1 MTNGDR
7 NLRLAAFIL
16 NIISMVALGW
26 TLLPLAWM
34 SPMTVMSWGIYK
46 GTRANTVAF
55 GVCNLLFMN
64 AIFFWGGGAAHQQQ
78 RAVTDSAEFQACRD
92 FCPVCTGG
100 RVMYS
105 PVACQGDI
113 ADIA

>member
-55 GVCNLLFMN
+55 GVCNLLFVNTM
-64 AIFFWGGGAAHQQQ
+64 GDPAAHQQQ
-78 RAVTDSAEFQACRD
+78 RVVTDSAEFQACRV

>member
-34 SPMTVMSWGIYK
+34 IPMTVMSWGIYK

-55 GVCNLLFMN
+55 GVCNLLFVN
-64 AIFFWGGGAAHQQQ
+64 TIGGGGCS
-78 RAVTDSAEFQACRD
+78 SA
-92 FCPVCTGG
+92 TK
-100 RVMYS
+100 S
-105 PVACQGDI
+105 GDRFRGI
-113 ADIA
+113 SGVSRFLSRLYRWSGNIFPCCLSR

>member
-64 AIFFWGGGAAHQQQ
+64 AIFFGGGGCPAAP
-78 RAVTDSAEFQACRD
+78 TS
-92 FCPVCTGG
+92 
-100 RVMYS
+100 
-105 PVACQGDI
+105 GDRFRGI
-113 ADIA
+113 SGVSRFLGCL

>member
-16 NIISMVALGW
+16 NIISMVALEW

-34 SPMTVMSWGIYK
+34 IPMTVMSWGIYK

-55 GVCNLLFMN
+55 GVCNLLFVN
-64 AIFFWGGGAAHQQQ
+64 TIGGPAAHQQQ
-78 RAVTDSAEFQACRD
+78 RVVTDSAEFQACRV

>member
-1 MTNGDR
+1 
-7 NLRLAAFIL
+7 
-16 NIISMVALGW
+16 
-26 TLLPLAWM
+26 
-34 SPMTVMSWGIYK
+34 MTVMSWGIYK
-46 GTRANTVAF
+46 GTRANTVAL
-55 GVCNLLFMN
+55 GVCNLLFVN
-64 AIFFWGGGAAHQQQ
+64 TIGGPAAHQQQ

>member
-16 NIISMVALGW
+16 NIISMVALEW

-55 GVCNLLFMN
+55 GVCNLLFVNTM
-64 AIFFWGGGAAHQQQ
+64 GAAHQQQ

>member
-1 MTNGDR
+1 MTNSDR
-7 NLRLAAFIL
+7 NLRLAAFTL

-34 SPMTVMSWGIYK
+34 IPMTVMSWGIYK

-55 GVCNLLFMN
+55 GVCNLLFVN
-64 AIFFWGGGAAHQQQ
+64 TIGGAHQQQ

>member
-1 MTNGDR
+1 MTNSDR
-7 NLRLAAFIL
+7 NLRLAAFTL

-55 GVCNLLFMN
+55 GVCNLLFVN
-64 AIFFWGGGAAHQQQ
+64 TIGGGGCS
-78 RAVTDSAEFQACRD
+78 SA
-92 FCPVCTGG
+92 TKSGG
-100 RVMYS
+100 RFRGISGVSRFLSRLYRRS
-105 PVACQGDI
+105 GSVFPCCLSR
-113 ADIA
+113 

>member
-34 SPMTVMSWGIYK
+34 IPMTVMSWGIYK

-55 GVCNLLFMN
+55 GVCNLLFVN
-64 AIFFWGGGAAHQQQ
+64 TIGGGCS
-78 RAVTDSAEFQACRD
+78 SA
-92 FCPVCTGG
+92 TK
-100 RVMYS
+100 S
-105 PVACQGDI
+105 GDRFRGI
-113 ADIA
+113 SGVSRFLSCLYRQSGNVFPCCLSR

>member
-1 MTNGDR
+1 MTNDDR

-16 NIISMVALGW
+16 NIISMVALEW
-26 TLLPLAWM
+26 TLLPLAWII
-34 SPMTVMSWGIYK
+34 PMTVMSWGIYK
-46 GTRANTVAF
+46 GARANTVAF
-55 GVCNLLFMN
+55 GVCNLLFVN
-64 AIFFWGGGAAHQQQ
+64 TIGGPAAHQQQ
-78 RAVTDSAEFQACRD
+78 RVVTDSAEFQACRV

>member
-1 MTNGDR
+1 MTNSAR
-7 NLRLAAFIL
+7 NLRLTAFIL

-34 SPMTVMSWGIYK
+34 IPMTVMSWGIYK
-46 GTRANTVAF
+46 GARANTVAF
-55 GVCNLLFMN
+55 GVCNLLFVNTM
-64 AIFFWGGGAAHQQQ
+64 GAAHQQQ
-78 RAVTDSAEFQACRD
+78 RVVADSAEFQACRD

>member
-64 AIFFWGGGAAHQQQ
+64 AIFGGGL
-78 RAVTDSAEFQACRD
+78 
-92 FCPVCTGG
+92 PVSNKE
-100 RVMYS
+100 R
-105 PVACQGDI
+105 
-113 ADIA
+113 

>member
-34 SPMTVMSWGIYK
+34 IPMTVMSWAS
-46 GTRANTVAF
+46 TRARV
-55 GVCNLLFMN
+55 FMFN
-64 AIFFWGGGAAHQQQ
+64 GFK
-78 RAVTDSAEFQACRD
+78 
-92 FCPVCTGG
+92 TG
-100 RVMYS
+100 
-105 PVACQGDI
+105 
-113 ADIA
+113 

>member
-16 NIISMVALGW
+16 NIISMVALRW

-55 GVCNLLFMN
+55 GVCNLLF
-64 AIFFWGGGAAHQQQ
+64 I
-78 RAVTDSAEFQACRD
+78 RRILV
-92 FCPVCTGG
+92 V
-100 RVMYS
+100 
-105 PVACQGDI
+105 VATPGVFGVVVLVF
-113 ADIA
+113 

>member
-34 SPMTVMSWGIYK
+34 IPMTVMSWGIYK

-55 GVCNLLFMN
+55 GVCNLLFVN
-64 AIFFWGGGAAHQQQ
+64 TIGGPAAHQQQ
-78 RAVTDSAEFQACRD
+78 RVVTDSAEFQACRD

>member
-16 NIISMVALGW
+16 NIISMIALGW

-64 AIFFWGGGAAHQQQ
+64 TIFLGGL
-78 RAVTDSAEFQACRD
+78 
-92 FCPVCTGG
+92 PVSNKE
-100 RVMYS
+100 R
-105 PVACQGDI
+105 
-113 ADIA
+113 

>member
-1 MTNGDR
+1 MTNSDR
-7 NLRLAAFIL
+7 NLRLAAFTL

-55 GVCNLLFMN
+55 GVCNLLFVNTM
-64 AIFFWGGGAAHQQQ
+64 GDPAAHQQQ

>member
-7 NLRLAAFIL
+7 NLRLTAFIL

-34 SPMTVMSWGIYK
+34 IPMTVMSWGIYK
-46 GTRANTVAF
+46 GARANTVAF
-55 GVCNLLFMN
+55 GVCNLLFVNTM
-64 AIFFWGGGAAHQQQ
+64 GAAHQQQ

>member
-1 MTNGDR
+1 MTNSAR
-7 NLRLAAFIL
+7 NLRLAAFTL

-34 SPMTVMSWGIYK
+34 IPMTVMSWGIYK

-55 GVCNLLFMN
+55 GVCNLLFVN
-64 AIFFWGGGAAHQQQ
+64 TIGGGAAHQQQ
-78 RAVTDSAEFQACRD
+78 RVVADSAEFQACRD

>member
-16 NIISMVALGW
+16 NIISMVALEW
-26 TLLPLAWM
+26 TLLPLAWII
-34 SPMTVMSWGIYK
+34 PMTVMSWGIYK
-46 GTRANTVAF
+46 GARANTVAF
-55 GVCNLLFMN
+55 GVCNLLFVN
-64 AIFFWGGGAAHQQQ
+64 TIGGPAAHQQQ
-78 RAVTDSAEFQACRD
+78 RVVTDSAEFQACRV

-105 PVACQGDI
+105 SVACQGDI

>member
-16 NIISMVALGW
+16 NIISMVALEW

-34 SPMTVMSWGIYK
+34 IPMTVMSWGIYK
-46 GTRANTVAF
+46 GARANTVAF
-55 GVCNLLFMN
+55 GVCNLLFVN
-64 AIFFWGGGAAHQQQ
+64 TIGGPAAHQQQ
-78 RAVTDSAEFQACRD
+78 RVVTDSAEFQACRV

>member
-1 MTNGDR
+1 MTNSDR
-7 NLRLAAFIL
+7 NLRLAAFTL

-34 SPMTVMSWGIYK
+34 IPMTVMSWGIYK

-55 GVCNLLFMN
+55 GVCNLLFVNTM
-64 AIFFWGGGAAHQQQ
+64 GDPAAHQQQ

-92 FCPVCTGG
+92 FCPVCTGC

>member
-26 TLLPLAWM
+26 RM
-34 SPMTVMSWGIYK
+34 IPMTVMSWGIYK

-55 GVCNLLFMN
+55 GVCNLLFVN
-64 AIFFWGGGAAHQQQ
+64 TIGGGLLISNKE
-78 RAVTDSAEFQACRD
+78 R
-92 FCPVCTGG
+92 
-100 RVMYS
+100 
-105 PVACQGDI
+105 
-113 ADIA
+113 

>member
-1 MTNGDR
+1 MDVAPAGMDDPDDGDE
-7 NLRLAAFIL
+7 
-16 NIISMVALGW
+16 LGH
-26 TLLPLAWM
+26 LQGHA
-34 SPMTVMSWGIYK
+34 GQH
-46 GTRANTVAF
+46 R
-55 GVCNLLFMN
+55 GVRRVQP
-64 AIFFWGGGAAHQQQ
+64 AVREYHWGGAAHQQQ

>member
-1 MTNGDR
+1 MTNSAR
-7 NLRLAAFIL
+7 NLRLTAFIL

-34 SPMTVMSWGIYK
+34 IPMTVMSWGIYK
-46 GTRANTVAF
+46 GTRANAVAF
-55 GVCNLLFMN
+55 GVCNLLFVN
-64 AIFFWGGGAAHQQQ
+64 TIGGPAAHQQQ
-78 RAVTDSAEFQACRD
+78 RVVTDSAEFQACRV